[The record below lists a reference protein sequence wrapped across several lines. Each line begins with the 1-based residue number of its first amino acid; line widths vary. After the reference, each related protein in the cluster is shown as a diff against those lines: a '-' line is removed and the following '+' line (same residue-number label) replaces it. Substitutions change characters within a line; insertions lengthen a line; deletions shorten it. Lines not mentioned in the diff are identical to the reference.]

1 MVGKYTWNDQYY
13 NIVIYI
19 YINIYILNHNPDVFT
34 VLAINFLVTNHALQ
48 LNSVASLSPVELV
61 RSNGTIATWL

>member
-19 YINIYILNHNPDVFT
+19 YIFINHNPDVFT
-34 VLAINFLVTNHALQ
+34 VLAINFLVTNHAPQ